1 MSASYQKN
9 KRKIRLEEK
18 GSVER
23 KIFVPDYIRK
33 YIIAKDT
40 YLPER
45 IAIVTDSY

>member
-1 MSASYQKN
+1 MSASYQKKN
-9 KRKIRLEEK
+9 IERKIRLEGK
-18 GSVER
+18 GSLER

-45 IAIVTDSY
+45 IAIVTG